1 MREAKG
7 WGGKRKGAGRKK
19 QPGSGLPHR
28 ARPRLASRF
37 PVHVTMKVVSD
48 LPNLR
53 AKPQLRVIEGAI
65 RAALGRHGLN
75 LAHYS
80 IQKNHLHL
88 ITEAKDRDVLMKGL
102 RGLAIRLARR
112 LNDSLGRHRR
122 VFADRYHQRILR
134 TPSETRH
141 ALSYVLQNRRKHCV
155 ERGKWVP
162 RRELDPC
169 SSALY
174 LKGGWKDVVPVP
186 PSGEPTVGKPRT
198 WLLQT
203 GWKLRGRL
211 RTDEVPG
218 R

>member
-7 WGGKRKGAGRKK
+7 WGGKRKGAGRNK

-53 AKPQLRVIEGAI
+53 AKPQLRLIEGAF
-65 RAALGRHGLN
+65 RAGLGRRLNDHLGRHG
-75 LAHYS
+75 
-80 IQKNHLHL
+80 
-88 ITEAKDRDVLMKGL
+88 
-102 RGLAIRLARR
+102 
-112 LNDSLGRHRR
+112 R
-122 VFADRYHQRILR
+122 VFADRYHQRILK
-134 TPSETRH
+134 TPSETKH
-141 ALSYVLQNRRKHCV
+141 ALSYVLQNRRKHCAQ
-155 ERGKWVP
+155 RRKWIP

-169 SSALY
+169 SSALS

-186 PSGEPTVGKPRT
+186 PSGEPTVGEPRT
-198 WLLQT
+198 WLLHT

-211 RTDEVPG
+211 RTAEVPA
-218 R
+218 RPPPRPFPAPRTRACACRRAA